1 MYGATLE
8 LATANGEVEFVPLQ
22 QNAGLGGSA
31 VRLIVQTGREGL
43 HRLLWLHGA
52 IAMHIGHIV
61 CGTEQMVGIDEAV
74 TAIGNAIGT
83 SCLVME
89 ISSFTDIVAIAIGI

>member
-1 MYGATLE
+1 
-8 LATANGEVEFVPLQ
+8 
-22 QNAGLGGSA
+22 
-31 VRLIVQTGREGL
+31 
-43 HRLLWLHGA
+43 
-52 IAMHIGHIV
+52 MHIGHIV

-89 ISSFTDIVAIAIGI
+89 ISSFADIVAIAIGI